1 MTSAQKRAFLKYLA
15 GAQQTFGLQNWEIT
29 LNEQHAN
36 EDSNA
41 EIEVSDNL
49 YSAKL
54 YLSPEFWTSKP
65 QVQRE
70 IIAHELLHIMFSGF
84 ERAVGSLEETVG
96 SAAWGPFYKFYDTE
110 VERAADAVSRV
121 AALAI
126 PLPEFPKGK
135 DGSK

>member
-1 MTSAQKRAFLKYLA
+1 MNGAQKRAFLKYLV

-36 EDSNA
+36 QDSNA

-54 YLSPEFWTSKP
+54 YLSPDFWTSKP

-70 IIAHELLHIMFSGF
+70 IIAHELLHIMFAGF
-84 ERAVGSLEETVG
+84 DRAVGSLEETVG
-96 SAAWGPFYKFYDTE
+96 TAAWTPFYKFYDTE